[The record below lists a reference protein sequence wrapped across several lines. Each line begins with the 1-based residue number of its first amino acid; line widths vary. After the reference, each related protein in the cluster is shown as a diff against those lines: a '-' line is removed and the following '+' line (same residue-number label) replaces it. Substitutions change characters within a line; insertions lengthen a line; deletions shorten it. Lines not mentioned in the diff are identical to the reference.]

1 MRKFTKS
8 MMVLALLMTG
18 WSSAYAQD
26 EIDVTTLPWVNN
38 GQGCTQDFNNDNGST
53 VFGTDVTGASS
64 YVDVSA
70 YGTIKLYGKASQRA
84 RLFINRAEA
93 AGDNGIFFV
102 DLDEGGVGVFDC
114 NDVLTKQPKAQHIY
128 LNGVKASAWDT
139 HLNLSQIT
147 VSGSPITFPVLDPF
161 DPSKNH
167 MLVFNNGT
175 AGSNPWER
183 QATYTLPTP
192 LASGKTYVFEAII
205 NAVNGGE
212 TRLVPNVNGASSQ
225 YLTTKGL
232 WTNEFTR
239 YQVEFTAT
247 ANHTKLEIDLGPCG
261 GEVYF
266 DNVSLKEK
274 GESTNLIAN
283 GDFETEGTT
292 GWGGVNNTFEQV
304 ENELGEVKEPG
315 ILVTVGEAGWVTFRT
330 GSNVKIPDGSSVKAY
345 AAKYM
350 AEGNYVKLTEV
361 TEFTSWQSVLIEA
374 PEGKH
379 MLESPASATAIDA
392 SINDLQANDGTPKA
406 GDGTYYG
413 LAKKSGVVGFYKVA
427 TTSEVPAWKI
437 YLKIP
442 AASAPEFLPFEG
454 NTTGIEAV
462 KAVEAKGEFFNLAGQ
477 RVAQPTKGLYIVN
490 GKKVIF
496 K

>member
-8 MMVLALLMTG
+8 LMVLALLVTG
-18 WSSAYAQD
+18 WSGAYAQS
-26 EIDVTTLPWVNN
+26 ETDVTTLPWVNN
-38 GQGCTQDFNNDNGST
+38 GQGCASDFNNPDAST
-53 VFGTDVTGASS
+53 VFGTDAGGSPLS

-70 YGTIKLYGKASQRA
+70 YGTIKLYGTANQTA
-84 RLFINRAEA
+84 RLFVNRAE
-93 AGDNGIFFV
+93 AGDNGIFYV
-102 DLDEGGVGVFDC
+102 DLNSEGVGVFDC
-114 NDVLTKQPKAQHIY
+114 NDVLTKQPKAQFIH
-128 LNGVKASAWDT
+128 LNGVKAKSWDSK
-139 HLNLSQIT
+139 LNLSQIT
-147 VSGSPITFPVLDPF
+147 VSGSPITFPEPEVF

-167 MLVFNNGT
+167 MLLFTNG
-175 AGSNPWER
+175 AAKSNPWDY
-183 QATYTLPTP
+183 QAGYTLPTP
-192 LASGKTYVFEAII
+192 LVSGKTYVIEFAI

-212 TRLVPNVNGASSQ
+212 TRVVPNGDGAQ
-225 YLTTKGL
+225 YLATKGL
-232 WTNEFTR
+232 WTNEFTK
-239 YQVEFTAT
+239 YQVEFTASG
-247 ANHTKLEIDLGPCG
+247 NHTKLEIDLGTCG
-261 GEVYF
+261 GKVYF

-283 GDFETEGTT
+283 GDFETEGTS
-292 GWGGVNNTFEQV
+292 GWSGVSNTMEQV
-304 ENELGEVKEPG
+304 ENVLGEVKEPG
-315 ILVTVGEAGWVTFRT
+315 ILVNVGEAGWITFRT

-374 PEGKH
+374 PEGKY

-490 GKKVIF
+490 GKKVVL